1 MLIRRLQPEDA
12 PAYGALRLRALREH
26 PEAFTSRFEEESAKG
41 PALAEQRLRG
51 HGLFWGAFAQDR
63 QLAGMVGLDREQ
75 RVKNRHK
82 ATVVGMYVAPEWS
95 RLGAGQA
102 LMEALI
108 AEARVVGIELLVLTV
123 THGNDTATHLYRRMG
138 FTSFGVEPDAIR
150 VDGVSYGKE
159 HMYLRLLPAQN
170 A

>member
-26 PEAFTSRFEEESAKG
+26 PEAFTSSFEEESLKG
-41 PALAEQRLRG
+41 PELAEQRLRG
-51 HGLFWGAFAQDR
+51 PGIFWGAFAEDN

-75 RVKNRHK
+75 RMKNRHK

-123 THGNDTATHLYRRMG
+123 THGNDSAAHLYRRMG
-138 FTSFGVEPDAIR
+138 FTSFGIEPHAIK
-150 VDGVSYGKE
+150 VAE
-159 HMYLRLLPAQN
+159 HAYAKNHMALVLA
-170 A
+170 